1 MHVVS
6 VSGPKMY
13 EITKGRFAKKIGE
26 NTQLYQII
34 DINENNLR
42 FRAYTATGK
51 LYDEFLLKKR
61 PGKPNLLIEQSQ

>member
-1 MHVVS
+1 
-6 VSGPKMY
+6 MY
-13 EITKGRFAKKIGE
+13 EITKGTYAKKFAE

-34 DINENNLR
+34 DFEENNLR

-61 PGKPNLLIEQSQ
+61 HGKPNLLIESNP